1 MLCVYASEVAKL
13 IGKNPFES
21 RNAALLT
28 VLARSKT
35 WHSGVVA
42 KVRQELGVRTDQ
54 QVLAEASADPDTSN
68 ALKQGVSAAC
78 AASTPEQV
86 SSAVCAALDA
96 IHDTEKR
103 KCMESE
109 AVDIVKKKLK
119 RDDVSIGEAMD
130 ALKSDPDLLALAQ
143 KRASEKTQ
151 ASMSVLKPVVEA
163 SVIKER
169 GTRMEAAVLDTYE
182 AAHATKV
189 GMRNDKRMHLRAATY
204 TITGC
209 IDGFDELKSQI
220 IEVKNRRRL
229 WARVPEYDI
238 IQVRVYLAILASCK
252 DVPLLSGKLVERFP
266 GGDVRETLVPHCLEE
281 WARIDSE
288 LTALAERVQTMTEDS
303 IRDLF

>member
-1 MLCVYASEVAKL
+1 
-13 IGKNPFES
+13 
-21 RNAALLT
+21 
-28 VLARSKT
+28 
-35 WHSGVVA
+35 
-42 KVRQELGVRTDQ
+42 
-54 QVLAEASADPDTSN
+54 
-68 ALKQGVSAAC
+68 
-78 AASTPEQV
+78 
-86 SSAVCAALDA
+86 
-96 IHDTEKR
+96 
-103 KCMESE
+103 
-109 AVDIVKKKLK
+109 
-119 RDDVSIGEAMD
+119 
-130 ALKSDPDLLALAQ
+130 LALAV

-182 AAHATKV
+182 ASHATKV
-189 GMRNDKRMHLRAATY
+189 GMRNDKRMHLRAPAY

-238 IQVRVYLAILASCK
+238 IQVRVYLAILAFNEK
-252 DVPLLSGKLVERFP
+252 LPLLSGKLVERFP

-281 WARIDSE
+281 WARIDAE

-303 IRDLF
+303 IRELF